1 MHYFIIFLLSFL
13 SSPPIADHEFHISKC
28 EIAYNEAD
36 QAIQISMHIFIDDL
50 EEALAAKGFNKLA
63 IGMDEEIPEAEQY
76 IADYLA
82 EQFEISIN
90 DKSSSYSFLGK
101 ELSEDLQAIWCYLEI
116 ENITNV
122 EQLKVRNQILTQTF
136 EDQKNIISI
145 RSSTNGRK
153 GYFLFDGTTFED
165 TVSF

>member
-1 MHYFIIFLLSFL
+1 MHYFLLFLLSFFTN
-13 SSPPIADHEFHISKC
+13 PPIADHEFHISKC

-36 QAIQISMHIFIDDL
+36 QAIQISLHLFIDDL
-50 EEALAAKGFNKLA
+50 EEALAAKGFKNLA
-63 IGMDEEIPEAEQY
+63 IGMDEETAKAEQH

-90 DKSSSYSFLGK
+90 GEQHTYSFLGK
-101 ELSEDLQAIWCYLEI
+101 ELSEDLQAVWCYLEI
-116 ENITNV
+116 ENITSV
-122 EQLKVRNQILTQTF
+122 EQLTVRNQILTQTF
-136 EDQKNIISI
+136 DDQKNIISI
-145 RSSTNGRK
+145 RSSAKGRK